1 MTTRYAT
8 SDAVRLNFG
17 RIESLETRIRWVI
30 AGTALADVVGEGEC
44 DAMVQTM
51 FDPSVLAPETI
62 RRLSRLEYDQLVRLG
77 VFEDERIELLRGLLV
92 TMSPQGGPHA
102 TITSW
107 LVQHFAIALGMSFD
121 VRGHSP
127 YAAGDDS
134 EPEPD
139 ISISARSTGLEHPST
154 SLLVIEVAD
163 SSIRKDREVKSTIY
177 AEAGVEEYW
186 IVDISGA
193 ELAVEV
199 HTGPSARGYR
209 RIEILRDGDV
219 LRPTQ
224 LPEIA
229 LPVTE
234 LPWDR

>member
-1 MTTRYAT
+1 M
-8 SDAVRLNFG
+8 VL
-17 RIESLETRIRWVI
+17 
-30 AGTALADVVGEGEC
+30 VG
-44 DAMVQTM
+44 DAMLQTM

-62 RRLSRLEYDQLVRLG
+62 RRLSRREFDQLVGLG
-77 VFEDERIELLRGLLV
+77 VFDDERIELLRGLLV

-107 LVQHFAIALGMSFD
+107 LVQYFGSTLGMSFD

-139 ISISARSTGLEHPST
+139 VSVSTRSPGLDHPSA

-163 SSIRKDREVKSTIY
+163 SSIRDAREVKSAIY
-177 AEAGVEEYW
+177 AEANVGEYW
-186 IVDISGA
+186 IVDLSGA
-193 ELAVEV
+193 QLTVEV
-199 HTGPSARGYR
+199 HTAPTARGYR

-224 LPEIA
+224 LPEFA
-229 LPVTE
+229 LAVSDI
-234 LPWDR
+234 PWNR

>member
-1 MTTRYAT
+1 
-8 SDAVRLNFG
+8 
-17 RIESLETRIRWVI
+17 
-30 AGTALADVVGEGEC
+30 
-44 DAMVQTM
+44 MVQTM

-62 RRLSRLEYDQLVRLG
+62 RRLSRREYDHLVALG

-102 TITSW
+102 TITAW
-107 LVQHFAIALGMSFD
+107 LVQRLGIALGMDYD

-139 ISISARSTGLEHPST
+139 VSVSLRSAGVLEHPST
-154 SLLVIEVAD
+154 SLLVIEVAE

-177 AEAGVEEYW
+177 AEAGVGEYW
-186 IVDISGA
+186 IVDLSGSQ
-193 ELAVEV
+193 LAVEV
-199 HTGPSARGYR
+199 HTQPTSRGYR

-224 LPEIA
+224 LPAIA
-229 LPVTE
+229 VPVADI
-234 LPWDR
+234 PWNR

>member
-1 MTTRYAT
+1 
-8 SDAVRLNFG
+8 
-17 RIESLETRIRWVI
+17 
-30 AGTALADVVGEGEC
+30 
-44 DAMVQTM
+44 MVQTM

-62 RRLSRLEYDQLVRLG
+62 RRLSRREYDQLVALG

-107 LVQHFAIALGMSFD
+107 LVQRLGITLGMDYD

-139 ISISARSTGLEHPST
+139 VSVSRRSAGVLEHPST
-154 SLLVIEVAD
+154 SLLVIEVAE
-163 SSIRKDREVKSTIY
+163 SSLRKDREVKATIY
-177 AEAGVEEYW
+177 AEAGVGEYW
-186 IVDISGA
+186 IVDLSGPQ
-193 ELAVEV
+193 LAVEV
-199 HTGPSARGYR
+199 HTGPSARGYQ

-219 LRPTQ
+219 LRPSQ
-224 LPEIA
+224 LPSIA
-229 LPVTE
+229 LPVADI
-234 LPWDR
+234 PWNR